1 MSKNRVITVIM
12 LLALLLAS
20 IMTFAT
26 GIESVEAEAIKT
38 IYIRADG
45 TIEPSNANITTS
57 DRVKYTFN
65 GTNHYPIVI
74 ERSNITIDGNGF
86 AVQGKKDY
94 GSVGINLYNLN
105 NVTIANVTVR
115 DFGHGIKLNETSN
128 IKILGNTFNNMWNN
142 LWGYDTYKTVISGNN
157 MTGASNGLY
166 FRFSFS
172 DTISSNN
179 ITGNTFVG
187 MQLTF
192 AYDTVISGNSI
203 SKNFEPHMFGYSVLM
218 YRSAGAQ
225 IYENNI
231 MEGHTGIKLD
241 QCNNT
246 RVYQNNV
253 TTHVWEGIS
262 IYGCINILMYNNLLK
277 DNRFGLDVGG
287 TELNHYLHSINTS
300 NLVDGK
306 PVYYLIN
313 QHNNAINASTHPKIG
328 FLALINSTNVIVEGL
343 SITKSM
349 GLLLAYAKNV
359 KAQNSNFTDNYYG
372 ICLDDS
378 SNSTINGNRFQR
390 NYYGVYLIDSL
401 NSTVCGNVLEE
412 NENGGI
418 ELYCSPNCTISN
430 NEING
435 GGGYFGINAYYSSGA
450 LISGNGINNVEN
462 GVSISDSSENIAYAN
477 SIKNSGYAFELSNV
491 SRSLFHQNNL
501 TNNDCG
507 FYIYSSSNN
516 NIIRRNN
523 IANNTGDC
531 IYLDDSSGNSVCAN
545 SLTNSYD
552 GIYLTNASRNI
563 VYGNNITNNEYGV
576 YLSYYSEDNK
586 IYHNN
591 FINNTSHAET
601 YNSLNTTWDDGYPS
615 GGNYWSGYMGVDPD
629 RDGIGNTAYTI
640 DAENVDRSPLMGP
653 INVFDAGTWD
663 GASHE
668 IDIVSNS
675 TISKFK
681 IDIQQKIVSFNV
693 TGVRGAVGFCRITIP
708 NIIAQELWRNN
719 YTVLLNGEPFPF
731 KNWTDAAK
739 TYIYINFTHSEH
751 EIAIV
756 PEFPLGLILS
766 IFMIITVIASA
777 SACKRKHPSIR
788 GQNLNS

>member
-1 MSKNRVITVIM
+1 MLKNRVIAVIM

-20 IMTFAT
+20 IITLGGYT
-26 GIESVEAEAIKT
+26 EPVEAEGVKT

-45 TIEPSNANITTS
+45 TIEPPNVNITTS

-65 GTNHYPIVI
+65 GTNYLPIVI
-74 ERSNITIDGNGF
+74 ERSNITLDGNGF

-94 GSVGINLYNLN
+94 GSIGINLYNLN
-105 NVTIANVTVR
+105 NVTIANVTIR

-128 IKILGNTFNNMWNN
+128 IKILRSTFNNMLYN
-142 LWGYDTYKTVISGNN
+142 LWGYDTYKTVISGNI
-157 MTGASNGLY
+157 MIGALDGLN
-166 FRFSFS
+166 FQFSFS
-172 DTISSNN
+172 DTISDNN
-179 ITGNTFVG
+179 ITGNTLVG
-187 MQLTF
+187 MQLAF
-192 AYDTVISGNSI
+192 AYGTIISENSI

-218 YRSAGAQ
+218 YRSADAQ
-225 IYENNI
+225 IYGNNI

-262 IYGCINILMYNNLLK
+262 IYGCLNILMYNNLLK

-287 TELNHYLHSINTS
+287 TELNNYLHSIDTS

-313 QHNNAINASTHPKIG
+313 QHNKAINASTHPKIG

-349 GLLLAYAKNV
+349 GLLLAYTKNV

-462 GVSISDSSENIAYAN
+462 GVSLSDSSKNIVHAN
-477 SIKNSGYAFELSNV
+477 SVKNSGYAIELSNV
-491 SRSLFHQNNL
+491 SRSIFHQNNL
-501 TNNDCG
+501 TGNDCG
-507 FYIYSSSNN
+507 FYIYSGSNN
-516 NIIRRNN
+516 NIIRKNN
-523 IANNTGDC
+523 IANNTGG
-531 IYLDDSSGNSVCAN
+531 IYLDGSFGNIVCAN
-545 SLTNSYD
+545 NLTNSCD
-552 GIYLTNASRNI
+552 GVYLTNASRNI
-563 VYGNNITNNEYGV
+563 VYGNTITNNEYGV
-576 YLSYYSEDNK
+576 YLSYYSEENK

-601 YNSLNTTWDDGYPS
+601 QSSLNNFWDDGYPS
-615 GGNYWSGYMGVDPD
+615 GGNYWSGYTGVDPD

-640 DAENVDRSPLMGP
+640 DADNVDRYPLMGP

-668 IDIVSNS
+668 IDIISNS

-693 TGVRGAVGFCRITIP
+693 TGTEGAVGFCRITIP
-708 NIIAQELWRNN
+708 NIIVWELWQNN
-719 YTVLLNGEPFPF
+719 YTVLLNGKPLPFR
-731 KNWTDAAK
+731 NWTDASK

-751 EIAIV
+751 EIAII
-756 PEFPLGLILS
+756 PEFPLGLIPL
-766 IFMIITVIASA
+766 IFMVITVLAAAAS
-777 SACKRKHPSIR
+777 KRKRPPIR
-788 GQNLNS
+788 VKI